1 MDGRQLYLEFEQHLL
16 SEKRVSPHTLR
27 AYLGDIAE
35 YFFHVTGTQPEPLP
49 SREEQLAAVLPQ
61 IKLSQLDTFSCRTFL
76 SALHGTNDNI
86 SIARKLSSLRVFFRL
101 MVRRKHLPTSPVSGL
116 RGPKRAKRLPSFL
129 GKEDTSRLLDHSAGD
144 ASPLAHARDQA
155 MFEVLYGAGL
165 RISELCSLDVGDI
178 RIENGHAMV
187 SVRQGKGRKDRRVP
201 LGKPAAL
208 AVENYLQL
216 RREAG
221 PGKKP
226 IPVEEA
232 NALFLSPRGRRIGP
246 RLARRM
252 LANREVQTGVPR
264 VSPHALR
271 HSFATH
277 LLGEGADLRSIQ
289 ELLGHSKLA
298 TTQRY
303 AQVNIDHLMR
313 VYDGAHP
320 RAKEKPR

>member
-27 AYLGDIAE
+27 AYMGDIAE
-35 YFFHVTGTQPEPLP
+35 YFFHVTGHTAQLTP
-49 SREEQLAAVLPQ
+49 SREEQLAAILPE
-61 IKLSQLDTFSCRTFL
+61 IKLSQLDTFSCRTFTA
-76 SALHGTNDNI
+76 ALHGKNDNV

-101 MVRRKHLPTSPVSGL
+101 LVRRKHIATSPVSGL
-116 RGPKRAKRLPSFL
+116 RGPKRARRLPSFL
-129 GKEDTSRLLDHSAGD
+129 GKEQTTQLLDEPIGNAEPI
-144 ASPLAHARDQA
+144 AFARDQA

-178 RIENGHAMV
+178 REENGHAMV
-187 SVRQGKGRKDRRVP
+187 MVRQGKGRKDRRVP
-201 LGKPAAL
+201 LGRPAAD
-208 AVENYLQL
+208 AVAAYVQM
-216 RREAG
+216 RGQPG

-226 IPVEEA
+226 IPLEEA

-246 RLARRM
+246 RIARRL
-252 LANREVQTGVPR
+252 LAKREILSGVPR

-303 AQVNIDHLMR
+303 AQVDIDHLMR

-320 RAKEKPR
+320 RAKDKPR